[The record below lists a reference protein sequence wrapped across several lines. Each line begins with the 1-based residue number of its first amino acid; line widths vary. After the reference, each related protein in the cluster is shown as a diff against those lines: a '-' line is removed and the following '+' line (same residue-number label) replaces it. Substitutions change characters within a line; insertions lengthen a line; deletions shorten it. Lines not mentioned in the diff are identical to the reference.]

1 MWLIIPICG
10 DIEKE
15 ESVRSN
21 LNRVAAVLA
30 WIIGGMGVLAGG
42 QTLLG
47 RLPGWNVISWL
58 PVYNFVVG
66 VLTVLIVAPLIWRSH
81 RYALPAG
88 LAVFGA
94 NLAVVLTLQVAFRD
108 TVARESIGAMLLR
121 LAVWIVI
128 IGILYWQA
136 RRQP

>member
-1 MWLIIPICG
+1 M
-10 DIEKE
+10 
-15 ESVRSN
+15 RSN

-66 VLTVLIVAPLIWRSH
+66 VLTVLIVAPLIWRNH

-94 NLAVVLTLQVAFRD
+94 NLAVVLTLQVAFQD
-108 TVARESIGAMLLR
+108 TVARESIAAMLLR
-121 LAVWIVI
+121 LAVWAAI
-128 IGILYWQA
+128 IGLLYWQA

>member
-1 MWLIIPICG
+1 M
-10 DIEKE
+10 
-15 ESVRSN
+15 RSN
-21 LNRVAAVLA
+21 LNCVAAVLA

-58 PVYNFVVG
+58 PLYNFVVG
-66 VLTVLIVAPLIWRSH
+66 VLTVLIVAPLIWRNH

-94 NLAVVLTLQVAFRD
+94 NLAVVLTLQVAFQD
-108 TVARESIGAMLLR
+108 TVARESIAAMLLR
-121 LAVWIVI
+121 LVVWAVI
-128 IGILYWQA
+128 IGLLYWQA

>member
-1 MWLIIPICG
+1 MR
-10 DIEKE
+10 D
-15 ESVRSN
+15 N

-58 PVYNFVVG
+58 PVYNFAVG
-66 VLTVLIVAPLIWRSH
+66 VLIVLVVAPLMWRGH

-88 LAVFGA
+88 WAIFGL
-94 NLAVVLTLQVAFRD
+94 NLAVTLTLLVVFRD
-108 TVARESIGAMLLR
+108 IVARESIAAMLLR
-121 LAVWIVI
+121 LAVWAVI
-128 IGILYWQA
+128 IGILYLQA

>member
-1 MWLIIPICG
+1 M
-10 DIEKE
+10 
-15 ESVRSN
+15 RNN

-30 WIIGGMGVLAGG
+30 WIIGGMGALAGG

-66 VLTVLIVAPLIWRSH
+66 VLTVLIVAPLIWRGH
-81 RYALPAG
+81 RYALPVG

-94 NLAVVLTLQVAFRD
+94 NLAVVLILQVAFQD
-108 TVARESIGAMLLR
+108 TVARESIAAMLLR
-121 LAVWIVI
+121 LAVWAVI
-128 IGILYWQA
+128 IGLLYWCHL
-136 RRQP
+136 PGS

>member
-1 MWLIIPICG
+1 MRN
-10 DIEKE
+10 
-15 ESVRSN
+15 S

-30 WIIGGMGVLAGG
+30 WLIGMMGVLAGG
-42 QTLLG
+42 QTMLG
-47 RLPGWNVISWL
+47 KLPGWNVISWL

-94 NLAVVLTLQVAFRD
+94 NLAVTLTLLITFRD
-108 TVARESIGAMLLR
+108 IVARESIAAMLLR
-121 LAVWIVI
+121 LAVWAVI
-128 IGILYWQA
+128 IGLLYWQA
-136 RRQP
+136 RWQP